1 MMNNDVASLYNLKKT
16 GSHAKAQEKK
26 SLLRKKTK
34 YYFVRV
40 FLCGSVAMNCELQT
54 VEPFAPNTI
63 RR

>member
-40 FLCGSVAMNCELQT
+40 FLCGSVAINREL
-54 VEPFAPNTI
+54 
-63 RR
+63 